1 MNYEEAREYIATTST
16 SGINL
21 GLSRM
26 CELCRRLGNPQ
37 ERLSFIHIAGTNG
50 KGSTAAYIS
59 SILAQNGQVI
69 GRYVS
74 PAVFEYEECIQY
86 EDRNGI
92 HYIEKNLLAETVT
105 RVANVVDDMKKEGLA
120 LPTVFEIETALAF
133 LTFCHWRC
141 SVVVLEVGLGGR
153 EDATNVISNVLASVI
168 TPIARDHTG
177 ILGDT
182 LDEIAAEKAGIIKKN
197 GLVVTYQKDK
207 TAEKVIREEARRCQ
221 AKVILMK
228 KSDMHL
234 LSNDLSGIIFSY
246 YGETWHSRM
255 AGVYQA
261 ENASLAIETC
271 CQLSSVFNVTTQEI
285 KTGIEKTR
293 WRGRFDVVSEKPVT
307 ILDGAHNEDGAKAL
321 AETIECLLPG
331 KKIHGI
337 MGVYKDKDYETMVT
351 ILQPYFS
358 DITVIT
364 APGARGL
371 DKEVL
376 AAVWE
381 RYKKMPVY
389 QAKTLQEAKERV
401 RDLCE
406 EGDVIIWFGS
416 LSFLKGYYNEGR

>member
-1 MNYEEAREYIATTST
+1 MNYEEAREYIAMAST

-26 CELCRRLGNPQ
+26 YELCQRLGNPQ
-37 ERLSFIHIAGTNG
+37 EHLSFIHVAGTNG

-59 SILAQNGQVI
+59 SILAQNGQVV

-74 PAVFEYEECIQY
+74 PVVFEYEECIQY
-86 EDRNGI
+86 EDRKGI
-92 HYIEKNLLAETVT
+92 HYIEKPLLAEMVT
-105 RVANVVDDMKKEGLA
+105 RVANAVEDMKKEGGA
-120 LPTVFEIETALAF
+120 LPTVFEIETAFAF
-133 LTFCHWRC
+133 LTFSHWHC

-168 TPIARDHTG
+168 TPVARDHMG

-182 LDEIAAEKAGIIKKN
+182 LEEIAAEKAGIIKQK

-207 TAEKVIREEARRCQ
+207 VAENVIREEAGQCQ
-221 AKVILMK
+221 AKLITVK
-228 KSDMHL
+228 KRDMRL
-234 LSNDLSGIIFSY
+234 LSNDLYGIIFSY
-246 YGETWHSRM
+246 RGEMWHSRM
-255 AGVYQA
+255 AGVYQI

-271 CQLSSVFNVTTQEI
+271 YRLSAVFNLTTQEI
-285 KTGIEKTR
+285 KKGIEKTR
-293 WRGRFDVVSEKPVT
+293 WRGRFDVVNKKPLT
-307 ILDGAHNEDGAKAL
+307 ILDGAHNEEGAKAL
-321 AETIECLLPG
+321 AETIAYLLTG
-331 KKIHGI
+331 RKIHGI

-371 DKEVL
+371 DKKVL
-376 AAVWE
+376 AEIWE
-381 RYKKMPVY
+381 RQKKMPVY

-401 RDLCE
+401 RILCE